1 MDSRDLSKNGT
12 SQSSIPRH
20 CSRIRGGMSRA
31 VQLLRSILQFAQ
43 TMRSVSDL
51 ACHHKRVVADQ
62 LLLLIFR
69 VQKRDIFKDHMGTC
83 ESIRTTPSHRHSVTV
98 ACPHDSFLLMIMHS
112 FLLLQDPPLGGDM
125 LLSCWQTTI
134 APVMTCTTVRDGTP
148 IFEGL

>member
-1 MDSRDLSKNGT
+1 MLLASIVVSLIAVSVMDSRDLSKNGT

-69 VQKRDIFKDHMGTC
+69 V
-83 ESIRTTPSHRHSVTV
+83 HRSVTSSRITWEHV
-98 ACPHDSFLLMIMHS
+98 NPFEQLQAIGTLSALLVRMIHS
-112 FLLLQDPPLGGDM
+112 
-125 LLSCWQTTI
+125 C
-134 APVMTCTTVRDGTP
+134 
-148 IFEGL
+148 